1 MGDRQNG
8 ILPRMWEN
16 MLSKLAIILNA
27 LLCTFGGIMYASSL
41 TTVMT
46 DFAPTVFPK
55 APPEVQRL
63 VIQKAKILA
72 AHLLLMGTLQ
82 ALALFY
88 GELRIAH
95 ASGLVWGTSILSVV
109 YSLHSS
115 QDISDDIRTTA
126 VAQSMEESKAIGFIT
141 MLHLLALARLSS
153 QTVQPET
160 SLVSCIALLLS
171 AWTLCR
177 KGAAFLRD
185 HKGEL
190 LAPRIASAASV
201 EGQTLLSMCV
211 RFVGCYYCAVGSLML
226 ASLWFGTVQVAHR
239 IGFMWAVTVLG
250 LIYYEGSVRKSSM
263 PAGISDG
270 AVALWATCFVNLAA
284 LYIL

>member
-1 MGDRQNG
+1 
-8 ILPRMWEN
+8 
-16 MLSKLAIILNA
+16 
-27 LLCTFGGIMYASSL
+27 
-41 TTVMT
+41 
-46 DFAPTVFPK
+46 
-55 APPEVQRL
+55 
-63 VIQKAKILA
+63 
-72 AHLLLMGTLQ
+72 
-82 ALALFY
+82 
-88 GELRIAH
+88 
-95 ASGLVWGTSILSVV
+95 
-109 YSLHSS
+109 
-115 QDISDDIRTTA
+115 
-126 VAQSMEESKAIGFIT
+126 MEESKTIGFIT

-211 RFVGCYYCAVGSLML
+211 RFVGCYYCTVGSLML
-226 ASLWFGTVQVAHR
+226 ASLWFGVYICMCPWNALSFWSSMAGTVQVAHR